1 MSRNVRQRLEE
12 DDSRGREQNWQHCS
26 LQAQLVRTVQ
36 VPSAFKANGV
46 CVCVGGG
53 LIL

>member
-1 MSRNVRQRLEE
+1 MSRNVRKRLE
-12 DDSRGREQNWQHCS
+12 DGDSRGREQNRQHCS

-36 VPSAFKANGV
+36 VPPAFKANGGG
-46 CVCVGGG
+46 GGG